1 MIIKEN
7 MQNIHMEG
15 IGVQAMIQ
23 VEHVT
28 KRFGREFTAV
38 EDLSF
43 SIRKGEIVGFVG
55 QNGAGKTTTIKMLTS
70 VLKPT
75 EGKIVING
83 YDIQKSSLKAKES
96 IAYVADNPDMFLRLS
111 GLEFIHLMADIY
123 HVPGEERKP
132 RIEAMAERFEIQE
145 VLNRP
150 MSDYS
155 HGMRQKMM
163 VCAALIH
170 NPPVWILDE
179 PMTGL
184 DPKAAFEL
192 KNMMREHAG
201 EGNCVFFST
210 HVLEVAEQLCD
221 RIIIIRQ
228 GHSVFN
234 GTLEEL
240 RQEYPGRSLES
251 IFLTI
256 NEEIQEVS
264 KGQTEE
270 EEGEAE

>member
-1 MIIKEN
+1 
-7 MQNIHMEG
+7 
-15 IGVQAMIQ
+15 MIQ

-28 KRFGREFTAV
+28 KQFGKEFTAV
-38 EDLSF
+38 KDLSF
-43 SIRKGEIVGFVG
+43 SIQKGEIVGFVG

-70 VLKPT
+70 ILKPT
-75 EGKIVING
+75 KGNIYING
-83 YDIQKSSLKAKES
+83 YDIQKDSLKAKES

-111 GLEFIHLMADIY
+111 GMEFIHLMADIY
-123 HVPGEERKP
+123 HIPTEKRAP
-132 RIEAMAERFEIQE
+132 RIKAMAERFEITDI
-145 VLNRP
+145 LNRP

-221 RIIIIRQ
+221 KIIIIRQ
-228 GHSVFN
+228 GGSVFN
-234 GTLEEL
+234 GTLDEL
-240 RQEYPGRSLES
+240 RQEYPGMSLES

-256 NEEIQEVS
+256 NGEMQNETEAFSVEGKEV
-264 KGQTEE
+264 K
-270 EEGEAE
+270 AE

>member
-1 MIIKEN
+1 
-7 MQNIHMEG
+7 
-15 IGVQAMIQ
+15 MIQ

-28 KRFGREFTAV
+28 KRFGKEFVAV
-38 EDLSF
+38 DDLNF
-43 SIRKGEIVGFVG
+43 SIQKGEIVGFVG
-55 QNGAGKTTTIKMLTS
+55 QNGAGKTTTIKMLTNI
-70 VLKPT
+70 LQPT
-75 EGKIVING
+75 TGTIRVNG
-83 YDIQKSSLKAKES
+83 YDIRKESLKAKES

-123 HVPGEERKP
+123 HIPTKERQP
-132 RIEAMAERFEIQE
+132 RIEKLAERFEITD

-192 KNMMREHAG
+192 KNMMREHAA

-221 RIIIIRQ
+221 KIIIIRQ
-228 GHSVFN
+228 GRMVFY

-240 RQEYPGRSLES
+240 RQAYPNMSLES
-251 IFLTI
+251 IFLMI
-256 NEEIQEVS
+256 N
-264 KGQTEE
+264 
-270 EEGEAE
+270 GEAEKSGR

>member
-1 MIIKEN
+1 
-7 MQNIHMEG
+7 
-15 IGVQAMIQ
+15 MIQ

-28 KRFGREFTAV
+28 KRFGKEFTAV
-38 EDLSF
+38 QDLSF
-43 SIRKGEIVGFVG
+43 SIQKGEIVGFVG

-70 VLKPT
+70 ILKPT
-75 EGKIVING
+75 TGTIRING
-83 YDIQKSSLKAKES
+83 YDIQKEPLKAKES

-123 HVPGEERKP
+123 HIPVEERVA
-132 RIEAMAERFEIQE
+132 RIETLAERFEITDI
-145 VLNRP
+145 LNRP

-184 DPKAAFEL
+184 DPKASFEL
-192 KNMMREHAG
+192 KNMMREHAR

-210 HVLEVAEQLCD
+210 HVLEVAEKLCD
-221 RIIIIRQ
+221 KIIIIRN
-228 GHSVFN
+228 GGSVFN

-240 RQEYPGRSLES
+240 GQEYPNMSLES

-256 NEEIQEVS
+256 NGEMSAEARMQSGENRQEDI
-264 KGQTEE
+264 E
-270 EEGEAE
+270 

>member
-1 MIIKEN
+1 
-7 MQNIHMEG
+7 
-15 IGVQAMIQ
+15 MIQ

-28 KRFGREFTAV
+28 KRFGKEFVAV
-38 EDLSF
+38 DDLNF
-43 SIRKGEIVGFVG
+43 SIQKGEIVGFVG
-55 QNGAGKTTTIKMLTS
+55 QNGAGKTTTIKMLTNI
-70 VLKPT
+70 LQPT
-75 EGKIVING
+75 TGTIRVNG
-83 YDIQKSSLKAKES
+83 YDIRKESLKAKES

-123 HVPGEERKP
+123 HIPTKERQP
-132 RIEAMAERFEIQE
+132 RIEQLAERFEITD

-192 KNMMREHAG
+192 KNMMREHAA

-221 RIIIIRQ
+221 KIIIIRQ
-228 GHSVFN
+228 GRMVFY

-240 RQEYPGRSLES
+240 RQAYPNMSLES
-251 IFLTI
+251 IFLMI
-256 NEEIQEVS
+256 N
-264 KGQTEE
+264 
-270 EEGEAE
+270 GEAEKSGR

>member
-1 MIIKEN
+1 
-7 MQNIHMEG
+7 
-15 IGVQAMIQ
+15 MIQ

-28 KRFGREFTAV
+28 KQFGREFTAV

-75 EGKIVING
+75 RGRITING
-83 YDIQKSSLKAKES
+83 YDIQQESLKAKES
-96 IAYVADNPDMFLRLS
+96 IAYVADNPDMFLRLT
-111 GLEFIHLMADIY
+111 GMEFIHLMADIY
-123 HVPGEERKP
+123 HVPAKERTP
-132 RIEAMAERFEIQE
+132 RIEAMAECFEIRE

-221 RIIIIRQ
+221 RIIIIRN
-228 GHSVFN
+228 GRSVFN

-240 RQEYPGRSLES
+240 RAGYPDKSLES
-251 IFLTI
+251 IFLI
-256 NEEIQEVS
+256 MNEELPEDGRELTDPVE
-264 KGQTEE
+264 KEEQT
-270 EEGEAE
+270 GEIDRKKEDAE